1 MCAASASEYFFV
13 RILLFICF
21 PIHCIGICMATFV
34 LLAIYGNMVIWT
46 CLVLYVCVIFK
57 SRTASHG
64 GYAFARKFGIRKVV
78 RGIFAMPKGW
88 VANYF
93 PAKLTKT
100 VDLDVGPYFFA
111 CHPHGIIGV
120 GTFLTFGGN
129 SLGFHEAFPK
139 PEVVLLGLDKIFKV
153 PFYREIVLALGIG
166 SCGKKTIA
174 NLLSQGK
181 SVALNIGGARESLL
195 PPNDMEVPLILKGR
209 VGFVKLALQAKT
221 PIVPVYC
228 FGEHDMFHYVSI
240 PSWTEYLQLKVQR
253 IFGFGTPIFYGAWG
267 FLPLPRKLESLERQS
282 GLTTTRSYRKRS

>member
-1 MCAASASEYFFV
+1 MS
-13 RILLFICF
+13 
-21 PIHCIGICMATFV
+21 
-34 LLAIYGNMVIWT
+34 
-46 CLVLYVCVIFK
+46 
-57 SRTASHG
+57 
-64 GYAFARKFGIRKVV
+64 
-78 RGIFAMPKGW
+78 
-88 VANYF
+88 
-93 PAKLTKT
+93 
-100 VDLDVGPYFFA
+100 
-111 CHPHGIIGV
+111 
-120 GTFLTFGGN
+120 
-129 SLGFHEAFPK
+129 AFPK